1 MQTVIKSITPA
12 KRKEKQTVI
21 IVYNPET
28 SLNKTPSHF
37 SLPQALLKIPC
48 L

>member
-21 IVYNPET
+21 IVYNPEKCKT
-28 SLNKTPSHF
+28 SLNKTRSHF
-37 SLPQALLKIPC
+37 LLPQAL
-48 L
+48 